1 MPVPIAEK
9 PDVFLQNLKIADKF
23 ALLTGLAGEVRIKA
37 SSVVWLLS
45 KYPGVTDPRV
55 KCVLSSA
62 GGFFQILEDVPTARA
77 RLDAVRAKEDAVA

>member
-45 KYPGVTDPRV
+45 KYPGVTDSRV